1 MSIAAGAALMGQ
13 RLAESLMVDTVLIRR
28 KTGATPIPDPV
39 TGVLVYTYTTIYE
52 GVCRLVQ
59 RSASAR
65 DVDVQ
70 SQLLA
75 VQSPELHVP
84 ASVSGVLPDDVF
96 ELLTGDDAGVSGVV
110 AGVHVQSFKTA
121 RRIPVTIGN

>member
-1 MSIAAGAALMGQ
+1 MSIASGAALMGQ
-13 RLAESLMVDTVLIRR
+13 RLAEALMVDTVLVRR
-28 KTGATPIPDPV
+28 KSGSPVPDPE
-39 TGVLVYTYTTIYE
+39 TGELVYTFTTIYE

-59 RSASAR
+59 RSSVVR
-65 DVDVQ
+65 GVDAQ

-96 ELLTGDDAGVSGVV
+96 ELLSGDDAGVSGVV
-110 AGVHVQSFKTA
+110 SGVHVQSFKTA

>member
-1 MSIAAGAALMGQ
+1 MSIATGAALMGQ
-13 RLAESLMVDTVLIRR
+13 RLAESLMVDTVRISR
-28 KTGATPIPDPV
+28 KGTTPV
-39 TGVLVYTYTTIYE
+39 LNQETGVLEYTLTTVYE

-59 RSASAR
+59 RSSVVR
-65 DVDVQ
+65 DVDAQ

>member
-1 MSIAAGAALMGQ
+1 MGQ

-28 KTGATPIPDPV
+28 KTGSPVPDPV
-39 TGVLVYTYTTIYE
+39 TGVLVWTNTTIYE

-59 RSASAR
+59 RSSVVR
-65 DVDVQ
+65 DVDAQ

-84 ASVSGVLPDDVF
+84 ASVSGVLPDDLF
-96 ELLTGDDAGVSGVV
+96 ELLTGDDAGTSGVV

>member
-1 MSIAAGAALMGQ
+1 MSIATGAALMGQ

-28 KTGATPIPDPV
+28 KSGDPVVNQETGA
-39 TGVLVYTYTTIYE
+39 LEQTYTTVYE

-59 RSASAR
+59 RSAAAR